1 MLLPYARQ
9 QCKINRMLHKYPD
22 SIKAEILRIIRVT
35 TWHVKGN
42 KPFSIEP
49 IQVTDINN
57 LQSIYHSYSNC
68 YIIEVVN
75 YIKEDYNTSIVAY
88 QPLQLVNIIGIP
100 IPPILELYLLRV
112 RED

>member
-9 QCKINRMLHKYPD
+9 QCKIDRMLHKYPD
-22 SIKAEILRIIRVT
+22 SIRIDILNIVLTHIE
-35 TWHVKGN
+35 GN
-42 KPFSIEP
+42 KPFSIKP

-75 YIKEDYNTSIVAY
+75 YLKEDYNTSIVAY
-88 QPLQLVNIIGIP
+88 QPLQLVHIIGIP

>member
-1 MLLPYARQ
+1 MLLPYQRQ
-9 QCKINRMLHKYPD
+9 QCKIDRMLNKYPD
-22 SIKAEILRIIRVT
+22 RIRIDILDIIIENT
-35 TWHVKGN
+35 KGN

-49 IQVTDINN
+49 IQVTDIGN

-100 IPPILELYLLRV
+100 IPPILELYLLRI

>member
-9 QCKINRMLHKYPD
+9 QCKINRMLNKYPD
-22 SIKAEILRIIRVT
+22 RIKIDILDIIIENT
-35 TWHVKGN
+35 KGN

-49 IQVTDINN
+49 IQVTDIGN

>member
-1 MLLPYARQ
+1 MLLPYTRQ
-9 QCKINRMLHKYPD
+9 QCKIDRMLHKYPD
-22 SIKAEILRIIRVT
+22 SIKVDILNIIIE
-35 TWHVKGN
+35 HSIKGN

-49 IQVTDINN
+49 IQVTDIGN

-75 YIKEDYNTSIVAY
+75 YLKEDYKTSIVAY

>member
-1 MLLPYARQ
+1 MLLPYKRQ

-57 LQSIYHSYSNC
+57 LQSIYHSYSN
-68 YIIEVVN
+68 
-75 YIKEDYNTSIVAY
+75 SIRVGVKCVKLSIALKIHIFY
-88 QPLQLVNIIGIP
+88 SKIFNFAIVQKMLNMCKILSFHIGC
-100 IPPILELYLLRV
+100 
-112 RED
+112 